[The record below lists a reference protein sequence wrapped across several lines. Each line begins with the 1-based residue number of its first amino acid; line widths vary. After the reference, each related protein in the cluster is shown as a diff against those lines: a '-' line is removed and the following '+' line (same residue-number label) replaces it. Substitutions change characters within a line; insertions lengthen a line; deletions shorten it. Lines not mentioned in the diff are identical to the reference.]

1 MVLLFEG
8 RFDGNLEGC
17 GDVIEKTTHSQNQ
30 TLWVIQRTGG
40 WRHNLDDQLGG
51 GRWEAG

>member
-17 GDVIEKTTHSQNQ
+17 GDVIEKTTQKTNVCNVNQ
-30 TLWVIQRTGG
+30 YAKSEGKDLY
-40 WRHNLDDQLGG
+40 DD
-51 GRWEAG
+51 